1 MTANPEASP
10 KLGYFR
16 LSHDRLRTRE
26 VSLLL
31 SSTVSDFLLF
41 VRYSLKCSERAVF
54 AKFSEK
60 ARLVIF
66 FATGQASVFGTQE
79 ITPEFLL
86 LGMLQQRPPL
96 ELSRLIG
103 GDADHWDGLR
113 KQIEEDIPRGNP
125 VPLSAGIPVSE
136 ELGRVFQYAIEEMSS
151 TGLEKVQPGHLVIG
165 ILREEGSHAAEL
177 LRANGADLGL
187 ARQRMLKPQ

>member
-1 MTANPEASP
+1 M
-10 KLGYFR
+10 F
-16 LSHDRLRTRE
+16 D
-26 VSLLL
+26 
-31 SSTVSDFLLF
+31 
-41 VRYSLKCSERAVF
+41 
-54 AKFSEK
+54 KFSEK

-66 FATGQASVFGTQE
+66 FARGQASVFGTQE

-103 GDADHWDGLR
+103 GDADHWDSLR

-125 VPLSAGIPVSE
+125 VPLSADIPLSE
-136 ELGRVFQYAIEEMSS
+136 ELGRVFQYAIEELSG
-151 TGLEKVQPGHLVIG
+151 TGLETVQPGHLVIG
-165 ILREEGSHAAEL
+165 ILREEGCHAAEL
-177 LRANGADLGL
+177 LRENGADLGL